1 MNDLIAGTAERGE
14 ISSPIQHAAGVLGWP
29 WPADNR
35 QQARHHLTT
44 HPHHPNTTSP
54 GDEGRPGVWKDR

>member
-44 HPHHPNTTSP
+44 HPNTTSP
-54 GDEGRPGVWKDR
+54 GDEGRPGAWKDR